1 METYKSTTVYLLS
14 LSVLILPM
22 RNGNKTSS
30 GLHGFPAPTCS
41 YPTYEEWKL
50 NKQNVL
56 MSLKKRSYPTYEEWK
71 RFLFFFYLFPQICS
85 YPTYEEWKLYVPE
98 GFGTADC
105 SSYPTYEEWKP

>member
-1 METYKSTTVYLLS
+1 METTLGV
-14 LSVLILPM
+14 PPPG
-22 RNGNKTSS
+22 RHCEG
-30 GLHGFPAPTCS
+30 S

-85 YPTYEEWKLYVPE
+85 YPTYEEWKLNRIIGNNSCVYILVLILPMRN
-98 GFGTADC
+98 GN
-105 SSYPTYEEWKP
+105 